1 MRERAVAQYERLRTI
16 VPDTN
21 EIVFV
26 LTRDVYHA
34 AMTLDTTPYNRM
46 TAGFGRNGIYGLFQG
61 VRVCVVNEQID
72 TSMFAPA
79 VCGRVYYHGMQL
91 EDVILIEDNHL
102 YSLRRI
108 EPDVMFVDTGL
119 TVSFGD
125 EQQAGADAAADAAT
139 TVTVDN
145 TANTVTIRNGGEITG
160 TLGLDQVINAQ
171 LNFDWDEITRIM
183 AENTPTIG
191 FDTARAVTFDTDN
204 AYINHELF
212 GRMFATT
219 SQEAQYAPKRQAK
232 PKEEE
237 LNPGDTKALDDFLSG
252 FMKSAT

>member
-1 MRERAVAQYERLRTI
+1 MVYLTREEYEVLRERAVAQYERLRTI

-91 EDVILIEDNHL
+91 EDVILIEGNHL
-102 YSLRRI
+102 YSLRNI

-139 TVTVDN
+139 T
-145 TANTVTIRNGGEITG
+145 
-160 TLGLDQVINAQ
+160 GLDQVINAQ